1 MSSDV
6 DARLEQF
13 RQARR
18 IHGGVVNMCA
28 ASLGVKLSR
37 LPIPSRWLRE
47 RVYRTVYGNKYKALN
62 EAELDRPLADF
73 RSLNELFTRGVRPEF
88 RPISPGGSQWL
99 CPCDSTI
106 QDLGQLQEETL
117 LTVKGIE
124 YSLSSLLPEMDTAR
138 YRNGPF
144 AIFFLSPADCH
155 RVFAAATGVIQEIRH
170 VPGRRLLVHPPY
182 QRQEFPVFTLNERI
196 IIRMAGEL
204 GDYVLVM
211 VAGWGVGNITHP
223 FKPPLPISSRRITH
237 CNFTPPR
244 PVERGEWIA
253 TFELG
258 STVILIAEPRAGL
271 VPAIA
276 RDQSVVYGQPAFTV
290 PKIDGEGAC
299 HPTS

>member
-6 DARLEQF
+6 GARLEQF

-37 LPIPSRWLRE
+37 IPIPSRWLRE

-62 EAELDRPLADF
+62 EAELDRPLAEF

-88 RPISPGGSQWL
+88 RPISTEHCQWL

-124 YSLSSLLPEMDTAR
+124 YSLSSLLPGMDTAR
-138 YRNGPF
+138 YRNGPY
-144 AIFFLSPADCH
+144 AVFFLSPADCH
-155 RVFAAATGVIQEIRH
+155 RVFAAATGAIREIRH
-170 VPGRRLLVHPPY
+170 VPGRRLLVHPLY
-182 QRQEFPVFTLNERI
+182 QRPQFPVFTLNERV
-196 IIRMAGEL
+196 IIRLTGEL
-204 GDYVLVM
+204 GDYVLVL

-223 FKPPLPISSRRITH
+223 FQHPLSTSSRRITH
-237 CNFTPPR
+237 CHLSPPR

-258 STVILIAEPRAGL
+258 STVILIAEPHEGL
-271 VPAIA
+271 VPVIA
-276 RDQSVVYGQPAFTV
+276 RDQCVVYGQPAFTF
-290 PKIDGEGAC
+290 PAIDGGAAC
-299 HPTS
+299 HPTA